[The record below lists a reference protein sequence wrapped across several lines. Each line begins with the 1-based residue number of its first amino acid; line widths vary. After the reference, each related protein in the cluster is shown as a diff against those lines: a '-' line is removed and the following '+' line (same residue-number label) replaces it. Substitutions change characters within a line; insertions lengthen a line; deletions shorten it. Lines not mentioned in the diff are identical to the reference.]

1 MSELKISKS
10 LLEKPK
16 CMRCYFM
23 QNGYCRFFSKLRHD
37 YKLMDLSTRIESDAD
52 NCKFYISDD
61 DVFESAFDV
70 AIKKNEPKVEMKVE
84 PYYDKKAMDEFFD
97 AVKRGIDVEFV
108 NSLDEKKEENV

>member
-1 MSELKISKS
+1 
-10 LLEKPK
+10 
-16 CMRCYFM
+16 
-23 QNGYCRFFSKLRHD
+23 
-37 YKLMDLSTRIESDAD
+37 MDLSTRIESDVD

-108 NSLDEKKEENV
+108 DSLDEKKEENV